1 MTWSRQSQATA
12 RSKFSKALSF
22 RVAAGIEINLAAI
35 GSEVLKR
42 FRAGEL
48 DHARL
53 EFGIALELFAEDL
66 RRLAGK
72 IDAAGTIRRR
82 GGLVGHG
89 VFLAA
94 MRRRN
99 PIVDWR
105 KLIFKHDLFQ
115 FLDLLQFLNCP

>member
-1 MTWSRQSQATA
+1 MVEAGPATA

-22 RVAAGIEINLAAI
+22 RIAAGIEIDLAAV

-53 EFGIALELFAEDL
+53 EFGIALELFTEDL
-66 RRLAGK
+66 HRLAGK

-82 GGLVGHG
+82 GGLVGHE
-89 VFLAA
+89 VFLCGNETVVPHC
-94 MRRRN
+94 R
-99 PIVDWR
+99 WH
-105 KLIFKHDLFQ
+105 KLVFKHDLFQ
-115 FLDLLQFLNCP
+115 FLDFLKFLNCP